1 MPQVYPKLSYLCWKL
16 FVISINCNRV
26 KERREALKKTLK
38 KITFNFQVN
47 NGEWFTWIQLSDQE
61 LRNSKFL
68 KWRYTVNIANRLTSQ
83 HLHFLWGCLTCSS
96 FSVAFQA
103 DSDFYVVAELLK
115 DYIGLIQAVKVW
127 SDVLMSAVILCFN
140 NQLLLCHTWFQHP
153 ENWKIIL
160 KISTSD
166 ILSSVARYDPRNI
179 RSKLKTVLIP
189 CFVLLLR
196 IAQNYNRHF
205 DSCHNMAVQETP
217 SEVFW

>member
-1 MPQVYPKLSYLCWKL
+1 MRVLVFEHTCR
-16 FVISINCNRV
+16 RV
-26 KERREALKKTLK
+26 KFDSGTQNSYSLCHRYIQSSLISAGNCLWSQSIAIVSRRDVRLWKKLWK

-127 SDVLMSAVILCFN
+127 SDVLMSAVMMHFN
-140 NQLLLCHTWFQHP
+140 SQLLFCIRLQHP
-153 ENWKIIL
+153 ECWKII
-160 KISTSD
+160 
-166 ILSSVARYDPRNI
+166 
-179 RSKLKTVLIP
+179 
-189 CFVLLLR
+189 
-196 IAQNYNRHF
+196 
-205 DSCHNMAVQETP
+205 
-217 SEVFW
+217 